1 MREVD
6 YNLPMEIKD
15 VVTKVLK
22 DMGLAD
28 KWRCHQPAHGALAG
42 PVVLQCEV
50 HTLEASFPV
59 TRHDLDFPWRE
70 EFLKKRIRAALA
82 NARLRS
88 R

>member
-1 MREVD
+1 
-6 YNLPMEIKD
+6 MEIKD

-28 KWRCHQPAHGALAG
+28 KWRCHEPAHGAVVG
-42 PVVLQCEV
+42 PVVLQSEV
-50 HTLEASFPV
+50 HRLEASFPV
-59 TRHDLDFPWRE
+59 TRYDLDFPWRE

-82 NARLRS
+82 KARVRA